1 MTNNDLPIDCRI
13 SLDSQQHH
21 DDDNMI
27 SDDDNCVLIGNPWQI
42 NFDLNSL
49 QINEILSLF
58 VNYSYPKLTLLI
70 DA

>member
-1 MTNNDLPIDCRI
+1 MTNNDLPVDCRI

-42 NFDLNSL
+42 HFDLNSL
-49 QINEILSLF
+49 QRNGIPSLF
-58 VNYSYPKLTLLI
+58 VNYSYSSQTCSTN
-70 DA
+70 